1 MIYYIQKEGR
11 KTQTNRKGRKTM
23 KKNMKGIN
31 AKVNA
36 VIRKNI
42 NANPAELDKALKE
55 LAKELGMTWKE
66 MKDWM
71 ADHIA

>member
-1 MIYYIQKEGR
+1 
-11 KTQTNRKGRKTM
+11 M

>member
-1 MIYYIQKEGR
+1 MLYY
-11 KTQTNRKGRKTM
+11 NHRKGRKTLQTRKGTTM

-36 VIRKNI
+36 VIRKNP
-42 NANPAELDKALKE
+42 NANPAEMDKALKE
-55 LAKELGMTWKE
+55 LAKEMGITWKALRE
-66 MKDWM
+66 WM